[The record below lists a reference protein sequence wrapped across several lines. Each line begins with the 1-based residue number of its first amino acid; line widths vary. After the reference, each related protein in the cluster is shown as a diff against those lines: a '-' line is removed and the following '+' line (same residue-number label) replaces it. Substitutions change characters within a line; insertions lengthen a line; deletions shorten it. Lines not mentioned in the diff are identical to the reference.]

1 MPTKIG
7 QISEMEL
14 KQVPLPTGFS
24 KQYVTV
30 SHGYIIDTV
39 KDLLDQN
46 NYEIKETIYRCTN
59 GGEVVQAVYHINH
72 GDDPELGLMF
82 AWSNSYDR
90 SQRFKCAVGA
100 HVFICGNGML
110 IGDMA
115 NYGKVH
121 KGDKKQV
128 LQNVTDH
135 ITLQLKSASNFYD
148 MIKKDKEAMKN
159 ICLTEKEIAEL
170 MGVLYFQEDLLT
182 SGQLITSKKQFEE
195 PSYDYNAPLNS
206 LWSLYNHV
214 TYSFKTSHP
223 KKWMDTQANFH
234 QFIAK
239 TYIPKPVI
247 DPNQM
252 NITDVIEV
260 PDNQLIT
267 SEVTPNPL
275 GEDDMNSCPEK
286 QEEWDQQTRIEEGL
300 DHKGEFPEHDPV
312 SLRVRDGEIE
322 QFDDET
328 GEVIKNEALDN
339 VADEKVN
346 ELEMF
351 VLQFYNEETEELED
365 NKCKL
370 IPVDEYDEY
379 DPEYKDWRYEGTGMI
394 FNKETVVLINKT
406 TIMNDLLKPD
416 DNVLIDSSGNLA
428 DEEAD
433 MIEKEEIIAEREE
446 EDVLTEAEVTEK
458 PSDEISFDNYPGLK
472 VDEDINLSELNDIE
486 SELKKDSQED
496 HDEKEDNVTED
507 VVEESNDDKLEL
519 PEFEF

>member
-1 MPTKIG
+1 
-7 QISEMEL
+7 MEL

-100 HVFICGNGML
+100 HVFVCGNGML

-206 LWSLYNHV
+206 LWSLYNHI
-214 TYSFKTSHP
+214 TYSFKSSHP

-239 TYIPKPVI
+239 TYIPKSVI

-252 NITDVIEV
+252 NITDVI
-260 PDNQLIT
+260 DK
-267 SEVTPNPL
+267 EVTPNPL
-275 GEDDMNSCPEK
+275 DNLSETVDSPLLGTDDMNSCPETT
-286 QEEWDQQTRIEEGL
+286 EEEANELLHGVDNTGGLENAANEEA
-300 DHKGEFPEHDPV
+300 DM
-312 SLRVRDGEIE
+312 
-322 QFDDET
+322 
-328 GEVIKNEALDN
+328 IKNEEIIEDREEEDVSA
-339 VADEKVN
+339 
-346 ELEMF
+346 LEMF
-351 VLQFYNEETEELED
+351 VLQFYDQETEELED
-365 NKCKL
+365 HKCKL
-370 IPVDEYDEY
+370 ISVDEYKENEY
-379 DPEYKDWRYEGTGMI
+379 SPEYKDWIYNGTGMV

-406 TIMNDLLKPD
+406 TMDNLVKLNDK
-416 DNVLIDSSGNLA
+416 VLIDSSDNLT
-428 DEEAD
+428 
-433 MIEKEEIIAEREE
+433 
-446 EDVLTEAEVTEK
+446 DVKVKDTLTEAEATEE
-458 PSDEISFDNYPGLK
+458 PNEEISFDNYPGLK

-496 HDEKEDNVTED
+496 HDEKVEENVEEDI
-507 VVEESNDDKLEL
+507 VEESNDDKLEL

>member
-100 HVFICGNGML
+100 HVFVCGNGML

-206 LWSLYNHV
+206 LWSLYNNV

-252 NITDVIEV
+252 NINDVIEV

-300 DHKGEFPEHDPV
+300 DHKGEVE
-312 SLRVRDGEIE
+312 E
-322 QFDDET
+322 
-328 GEVIKNEALDN
+328 
-339 VADEKVN
+339 VN

-351 VLQFYNEETEELED
+351 VLQFYDEETEKLED
-365 NKCKL
+365 HKCKL

-394 FNKETVVLINKT
+394 FNEETVVLINKT

-416 DNVLIDSSGNLA
+416 DSVLIDSSGNLA

-433 MIEKEEIIAEREE
+433 MIEKEEIIEEREE
-446 EDVLTEAEVTEK
+446 EDVLTEAEVIEE
-458 PSDEISFDNYPGLK
+458 PSDEVSFDNYPGLK

-486 SELKKDSQED
+486 SELKNDSQED
-496 HDEKEDNVTED
+496 HDEKVEENVVEDI
-507 VVEESNDDKLEL
+507 VEESNDDKLEL

>member
-39 KDLLDQN
+39 KNLLDQN
-46 NYEIKETIYRCTN
+46 NYEVNETIYRCTN

-135 ITLQLKSASNFYD
+135 IEIQLKSASNFYD

-159 ICLTEKEIAEL
+159 ICLTEKEMAEL

-182 SGQLITSKKQFEE
+182 SGQLITTKQQYEK

-214 TYSFKTSHP
+214 TYSFKASHP

-234 QFIAK
+234 EFIAK

-260 PDNQLIT
+260 PDDQLIT
-267 SEVTPNPL
+267 SEVTPSPLECSKPEDTEFDTPYDLPL

-286 QEEWDQQTRIEEGL
+286 QEEWDEQTRIEEGL

-328 GEVIKNEALDN
+328 GEVVKNEALDN
-339 VADEKVN
+339 AA
-346 ELEMF
+346 
-351 VLQFYNEETEELED
+351 NEE
-365 NKCKL
+365 
-370 IPVDEYDEY
+370 VDH
-379 DPEYKDWRYEGTGMI
+379 GHNFSQNMV
-394 FNKETVVLINKT
+394 ETVAEALDET
-406 TIMNDLLKPD
+406 PD
-416 DNVLIDSSGNLA
+416 QVNNAFAGIKNQMDEAAAEIKA

-433 MIEKEEIIAEREE
+433 MIEKEEIIEE
-446 EDVLTEAEVTEK
+446 KEAEDVLDEAEVIKESK
-458 PSDEISFDNYPGLK
+458 EELSFDNYFGEEPI
-472 VDEDINLSELNDIE
+472 DDDINLSDVNDME
-486 SELKKDSQED
+486 TELKNGSQED
-496 HDEKEDNVTED
+496 LDEKVEEETSEEVSEE
-507 VVEESNDDKLEL
+507 VVEKSNEGKLEL
-519 PEFEF
+519 PDFEF

>member
-1 MPTKIG
+1 
-7 QISEMEL
+7 MEL

-100 HVFICGNGML
+100 HVFVCGNGML

-214 TYSFKTSHP
+214 TYSFKSSHP

-286 QEEWDQQTRIEEGL
+286 QEEWDQQTRIEESL
-300 DHKGEFPEHDPV
+300 DHKGEV
-312 SLRVRDGEIE
+312 
-322 QFDDET
+322 
-328 GEVIKNEALDN
+328 
-339 VADEKVN
+339 EKVN

-351 VLQFYNEETEELED
+351 VLQFYNEETEKLED

-379 DPEYKDWRYEGTGMI
+379 DPEYKDWTYQDTGMV
-394 FNKETVVLINKT
+394 FNEETVVLIKNT
-406 TIMNDLLKPD
+406 TMNDLLKPD
-416 DNVLIDSSGNLA
+416 DSVLIDSSGNLA

-433 MIEKEEIIAEREE
+433 MIEKEEIIEEREE
-446 EDVLTEAEVTEK
+446 EDVLTEAEVTEE
-458 PSDEISFDNYPGLK
+458 PNEEISFDNYPGLK

-496 HDEKEDNVTED
+496 HDEKVEED
-507 VVEESNDDKLEL
+507 VEEDIVEESNDDKLEL

>member
-100 HVFICGNGML
+100 HVFVCGNGML

-300 DHKGEFPEHDPV
+300 DHKGEVE
-312 SLRVRDGEIE
+312 
-322 QFDDET
+322 
-328 GEVIKNEALDN
+328 EVNK
-339 VADEKVN
+339 
-346 ELEMF
+346 LEMF
-351 VLQFYNEETEELED
+351 VLQFYDEETEKLED
-365 NKCKL
+365 HKCKL

-394 FNKETVVLINKT
+394 FNEETVVLINKT

-416 DNVLIDSSGNLA
+416 DSVLIDSSGNLA

-433 MIEKEEIIAEREE
+433 MIEKEEIIEEREE
-446 EDVLTEAEVTEK
+446 EDVLTEAEVIEE
-458 PSDEISFDNYPGLK
+458 PSDEVSFDNYPGLK

-486 SELKKDSQED
+486 SELKNDSQED
-496 HDEKEDNVTED
+496 HDEKVEENVVEDI
-507 VVEESNDDKLEL
+507 VEESNDDKLEL

>member
-100 HVFICGNGML
+100 HVFVCGNGML

-300 DHKGEFPEHDPV
+300 DHKGEVE
-312 SLRVRDGEIE
+312 E
-322 QFDDET
+322 
-328 GEVIKNEALDN
+328 
-339 VADEKVN
+339 VN

-351 VLQFYNEETEELED
+351 VLQFYDEETEKLED
-365 NKCKL
+365 HKCKL

-394 FNKETVVLINKT
+394 FNEETVVLINKT

-416 DNVLIDSSGNLA
+416 DSVLIDSSGNLA

-433 MIEKEEIIAEREE
+433 MIEKEEIIEEREE
-446 EDVLTEAEVTEK
+446 EDVLTEAEVIEE
-458 PSDEISFDNYPGLK
+458 PSDEVSFDNYPGLK
-472 VDEDINLSELNDIE
+472 IDEDINLSELNDIE
-486 SELKKDSQED
+486 SELKNDSQED
-496 HDEKEDNVTED
+496 HDEKVEENVVEDI
-507 VVEESNDDKLEL
+507 VEESNDDKLEL